1 MLALRP
7 SRRQTA
13 LIVLVLSLGTLGFL
27 WFGGESDEQAVAR
40 SLHEL
45 ADVVRSR
52 EGESLVFRSA
62 RLNGAFKDRLD
73 ASVTLDAP
81 ELSRLSG
88 IRALV
93 EAGAGAPRLYGD
105 FEVELED
112 LEIDVPRDAR
122 SARATGRVTLT
133 GIGEGEARRETRSV
147 TFRLAKSHGE
157 WLVNG
162 IEVAGRDD

>member
-27 WFGGESDEQAVAR
+27 WFGGESDEQAVVR

-45 ADVVRSR
+45 ADVVRAR
-52 EGESLVFRSA
+52 EGESLVFRGA

-73 ASVTLDAP
+73 PEVTLEAP

-93 EAGAGAPRLYGD
+93 EVGAGAPRLYGD
-105 FEVELED
+105 FDVELED
-112 LEIDVPRDAR
+112 LDVEVDRAGR
-122 SARATGRVTLT
+122 TARATGLATLT
-133 GIGEGEARRETRSV
+133 GIAEGEARRETRRV
-147 TFRLAKSHGE
+147 TFRLAESRDE
-157 WLVNG
+157 WLVVG

>member
-45 ADVVRSR
+45 ADAVRSR

-73 ASVTLDAP
+73 PGVTLDAP

-93 EAGAGAPRLYGD
+93 ELGAGAPRLYGD
-105 FEVELED
+105 FDVEVGD
-112 LEIDVPRDAR
+112 LEIEVERPAR
-122 SARATGRVTLT
+122 TARATGVVTLT
-133 GIGEGEARRETRSV
+133 GRAEGEARRETRRV
-147 TFRLAKSHGE
+147 TFRLAESRGE
-157 WLVNG
+157 WLVDG

>member
-13 LIVLVLSLGTLGFL
+13 LIVLFLSLGTLGFL
-27 WFGGESDEQAVAR
+27 WFGGETDEQAVAR
-40 SLHEL
+40 ALHEL

-73 ASVTLDAP
+73 PGITLDAP

-93 EAGAGAPRLYGD
+93 EVGAGAPRLYGD
-105 FEVELED
+105 FDVELDDLDVEVES
-112 LEIDVPRDAR
+112 PAR
-122 SARATGRVTLT
+122 TARAVGLVTLT
-133 GIGEGEARRETRSV
+133 GMAEGEARRETRRV
-147 TFRLAKSHGE
+147 TFRLAESSGE
-157 WLVNG
+157 WRVVG

>member
-1 MLALRP
+1 MLALGP

-27 WFGGESDEQAVAR
+27 WFGGESDEQAIERA
-40 SLHEL
+40 LHEL
-45 ADVVRSR
+45 GDTVRSR

-73 ASVTLDAP
+73 PRVTLDAP

-93 EAGAGAPRLYGD
+93 EVAAGAPRLYGD
-105 FEVELED
+105 FDVSLDD
-112 LEIDVPRDAR
+112 LEIEVQRAAR
-122 SARATGRVTLT
+122 TARATGRATLT
-133 GIGEGEARRETRSV
+133 GLGDGEARRETRSV
-147 TFRLAKSHGE
+147 TFRLAERDGE
-157 WLVNG
+157 WLVDG